1 MTEHI
6 LVTGGA
12 GFIGSHIVDA
22 FLAAGHT
29 VAVVDNLS
37 TGKRQNLNPAAAF
50 YQVDI
55 RDAAAL
61 AEVFAA
67 EQPTVVC
74 HQAALAEVR
83 GSLRDPAGYAQ
94 VNVVGTL
101 NLLEAGRAAGSVRR
115 FLFASTG
122 GAVYGEPAELPAS
135 GDMPGAA
142 ARSLR
147 RQQAGLRGL
156 HRHLPPQLRPE
167 LRDPA
172 LRQRVRS
179 AAGSFRRGGRR
190 GDLRRR
196 HVGRP
201 AGDRQRRWLAA
212 ARFRLRGRHRPRQ
225 PGRAGRRRKRHLQPG
240 HRGPDRHR
248 DDLARGGPD
257 HRLSAGPA
265 ARPGQA
271 RRSARDLPGC
281 RKSGA
286 RAELAAD
293 RDPG

>member
-37 TGKRQNLNPAAAF
+37 TGKFQNLNPAAAF

-83 GSLRDPAGYAQ
+83 GSLADPAGYAQ

-101 NLLEAGRAAGSVRR
+101 NLLEAGRNAGSMRR

-122 GAVYGEPAELPAS
+122 GAVYGRAGRAARVR
-135 GDMPGAA
+135 GMPCPS

-147 RQQAGLRGL
+147 RQQTGVRGL

-172 LRQRVRS
+172 LRKCVRPTP
-179 AAGSFRRGGRR
+179 GPLRRGGRR
-190 GDLRRR
+190 GDFCRR

-201 AGDRQRRWLAA
+201 AGDGQ
-212 ARFRLRGRHRPRQ
+212 RGRPGSTILFTWVTSPAPTWPRWQVIEAGSTTWAPESQ
-225 PGRAGRRRKRHLQPG
+225 PI
-240 HRGPDRHR
+240 
-248 DDLARGGPD
+248 
-257 HRLSAGPA
+257 S
-265 ARPGQA
+265 
-271 RRSARDLPGC
+271 
-281 RKSGA
+281 
-286 RAELAAD
+286 
-293 RDPG
+293 